1 MALWLSD
8 LLGAAPLRQ
17 VRKDAD
23 VYAAEDC
30 SRESVPSQVFELQ
43 IGDEVF
49 EALWQPFNRK
59 SLEGKVFSSDQKAAA
74 TEEPCFP
81 AGR

>member
-30 SRESVPSQVFELQ
+30 SRESDPGQLFELR
-43 IGDEVF
+43 IADCEVF
-49 EALWQPFNRK
+49 
-59 SLEGKVFSSDQKAAA
+59 
-74 TEEPCFP
+74 
-81 AGR
+81 